1 MFDRMH
7 NRDAVLW
14 TSMLSAYTEG
24 GQLKEARMFF
34 KGMVA
39 AEVQLD
45 FGTSQLSPAGM
56 M

>member
-1 MFDRMH
+1 MECIIG
-7 NRDAVLW
+7 

-39 AEVQLD
+39 AKVQI
-45 FGTSQLSPAGM
+45 GRAHV
-56 M
+56 